1 MRACCRIRVH
11 SQDIQATGEAL
22 PSAAGECQTA
32 GARVAPA
39 VETFATHQASPAE
52 AQVQV
57 AVQAQVQVAVAVAV
71 QAQMETAAAV
81 AVAVK
86 T

>member
-1 MRACCRIRVH
+1 MTARQPDAGVRACCQIQAH
-11 SQDIQATGEAL
+11 GQDIQVTGKAL
-22 PSAAGECQTA
+22 PSAAGECQMA

-57 AVQAQVQVAVAVAV
+57 AVQAQ
-71 QAQMETAAAV
+71 METAAAV